1 MIEFKDVH
9 LSFGEEEV
17 LKGVSFHC
25 PPQRVTAIM
34 GPSGSGKSTALRLV
48 MGFLRPASGRLYVDG
63 EDVTRLREKAWV
75 RVRRKMGMVFQH
87 SALFDSLTV
96 CQNVAFYPHFVEGQ
110 AWRKVRPR
118 VLELLSELGLA
129 DAADK
134 MPEELSG
141 GMQRRVALARSL
153 IYRPKI
159 LLYDEPTTGLDP
171 HMTEIVS
178 ELIDEM
184 NERYKV
190 TSIVVSHDLPSIHSI
205 ADHVVLISAGES
217 HTVGSPSELL
227 TSEQPAVARFAG
239 NWREQIREYSAEMG
253 VCEEDNPGCPR
264 RKEGPLQQASPGSGK
279 ILGEES

>member
-1 MIEFKDVH
+1 MIEFKGIH
-9 LSFGEEEV
+9 LRFGEQEV
-17 LKGVSFHC
+17 LKGVTFHC
-25 PPQRVTAIM
+25 PPQQVTAIM

-48 MGFLRPASGRLYVDG
+48 MGFLRPDQGRLYVDG
-63 EDVTRLREKAWV
+63 EDVTHIREKAWV

-110 AWRKVRPR
+110 PWRKVRTQ
-118 VLELLSELGLA
+118 VLELLGELGLA

-171 HMTEIVS
+171 HMTAVVS
-178 ELIDEM
+178 ELIAEM
-184 NERYKV
+184 NERYQV
-190 TSIVVSHDLPSIHSI
+190 TSLVVSHDLPSIHNI
-205 ADHVVLISAGES
+205 ADHVVLISDGES
-217 HTVGSPSELL
+217 YDVGSPSELL
-227 TSEQPAVARFAG
+227 VSGQPAVERFAG
-239 NWREQIREYSAEMG
+239 AWRAQIREYSVEMG
-253 VCEEDNPGCPR
+253 VCEEDHPQCPR
-264 RKEGPLQQASPGSGK
+264 RRRTGEGK
-279 ILGEES
+279 ISNEEA